1 MYQEIDDPEWEE
13 SEAKDR
19 KRAFWLTIC
28 LSLIL
33 VLIIGALWFV
43 FRPDPKVPEITDNS
57 AAIAAQYRTALSE
70 PSPPLRRARLM
81 DFLETHPDTPHRT
94 FIKAQL
100 SILNAAESESWAS
113 LTNAIYNTALP
124 DAEKR
129 IAIDTYIRDW
139 GPVYLGERE
148 EDIKAFTE
156 TFATEMP
163 TDIIPSEDITT
174 PEDIIGNETNADI
187 LAEKD
192 FTAED
197 FTAEDFAAPA
207 PNYSTTLSDTVM
219 AGGINRPAR
228 EVFPERVPSSN
239 PERIARAVTPSI
251 IPPKIRKNVTPRY
264 PKSAQ
269 RRGVEGLVTVALNIN
284 AEGRV
289 DIVTIV
295 SVETDRYAKDFAKAA
310 KRAARRT
317 RFFPQTVN
325 GVPTPVS
332 GVIKRYRFEIEP

>member
-19 KRAFWLTIC
+19 KRAFWIMIC

-33 VLIIGALWFV
+33 ILIIGALWFI
-43 FRPDPKVPEITDNS
+43 FRPDPEVPEITDNS
-57 AAIAAQYRTALSE
+57 AAIAVQYRTAISE

-100 SILNAAESESWAS
+100 SILNAAESKSWAV
-113 LTNAIYNTALP
+113 LTNAVYDTALT
-124 DAEKR
+124 DTEKLT
-129 IAIDTYIRDW
+129 AIDTYIRDW
-139 GPVYLGERE
+139 GPVYLGDRE
-148 EDIKAFTE
+148 EDIKAFSQRFVTE
-156 TFATEMP
+156 TPA
-163 TDIIPSEDITT
+163 DITPSEDLTV
-174 PEDIIGNETNADI
+174 NETRVDTP
-187 LAEKD
+187 AEKD
-192 FTAED
+192 FTSEEFAE
-197 FTAEDFAAPA
+197 PA

-228 EVFPERVPSSN
+228 EVFQAPSPVSVI
-239 PERIARAVTPSI
+239 RDVTQSI

-269 RRGVEGLVTVALNIN
+269 RHGIEGRVTLALNIN

-289 DIVTIV
+289 DSVTIV
-295 SVETDRYAKDFAKAA
+295 SAESDRYAKDFAKAA

-325 GVPTPVS
+325 GVPAPAY
-332 GVIKRYRFEIEP
+332 GVMKRYRFEIEN